1 MGAYDWK
8 VGDRVQKSSRNE
20 EILVGVVTAVESAQ
34 EERTRYTHSLY
45 GRSRQEEKYMETVI
59 KSITVKWDNGGEEKL
74 KQYDVHQED
83 SELERAFRLA
93 SRDAQRRIAEKL
105 EQAMAA
111 LNEAEAISE
120 ETGVPFSSGI
130 SPLGQSYIPASLEDK
145 YPDVDREF
153 IDDITGSYGECGGW
167 QHSAVC

>member
-8 VGDRVQKSSRNE
+8 VGDRVQKTSRTE
-20 EILVGVVTAVESAQ
+20 EILVGVVTEVESAQ

-93 SRDAQRRIAEKL
+93 SRDAILMRVMWK
-105 EQAMAA
+105 
-111 LNEAEAISE
+111 
-120 ETGVPFSSGI
+120 
-130 SPLGQSYIPASLEDK
+130 
-145 YPDVDREF
+145 
-153 IDDITGSYGECGGW
+153 
-167 QHSAVC
+167 

>member
-1 MGAYDWK
+1 
-8 VGDRVQKSSRNE
+8 
-20 EILVGVVTAVESAQ
+20 
-34 EERTRYTHSLY
+34 
-45 GRSRQEEKYMETVI
+45 METVI